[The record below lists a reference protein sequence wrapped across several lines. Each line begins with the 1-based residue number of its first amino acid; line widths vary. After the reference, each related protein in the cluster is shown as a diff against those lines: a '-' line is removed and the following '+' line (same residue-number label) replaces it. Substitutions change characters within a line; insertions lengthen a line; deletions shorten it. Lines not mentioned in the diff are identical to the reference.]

1 MKERITTI
9 DNTKA
14 IGIILV
20 ITGHAISEYN
30 LEMRELLNII
40 YSFHMQLFFI
50 IHGIVKDYK
59 KYKNT
64 SFLIKIYYKF
74 LMEVRKCL
82 KKS

>member
-30 LEMRELLNII
+30 LEMRKLLNII
-40 YSFHMQLFFI
+40 YSFHMPLFFI

-64 SFLIKIYYKF
+64 SKKNIYLII
-74 LMEVRKCL
+74 L
-82 KKS
+82 KKTLNIIYSF